1 MKEAGSYDD
10 IIHMERPVSRNHRPM
25 TRLARA
31 AQFSPFAALTELEGT
46 MAETARLTEPRRAAD
61 ESRLAALNEKT
72 GILAAHAAER
82 PWVRLRCFVPDGRKQ
97 GGAYE
102 TVVGRVRRVDVC
114 QRLLLMTDGRQ
125 IPLDDIDEMALT
137 DGE

>member
-10 IIHMERPVSRNHRPM
+10 IIHMKRPVSRNHRPM
-25 TRLARA
+25 ARLARA
-31 AQFSPFAALTELEGT
+31 AQFSPFAAFTELEGT

-82 PWVRLRCFVPDGRKQ
+82 RNHRFPLPPAAKKISRPDVHGGR
-97 GGAYE
+97 GH
-102 TVVGRVRRVDVC
+102 
-114 QRLLLMTDGRQ
+114 L
-125 IPLDDIDEMALT
+125 
-137 DGE
+137 